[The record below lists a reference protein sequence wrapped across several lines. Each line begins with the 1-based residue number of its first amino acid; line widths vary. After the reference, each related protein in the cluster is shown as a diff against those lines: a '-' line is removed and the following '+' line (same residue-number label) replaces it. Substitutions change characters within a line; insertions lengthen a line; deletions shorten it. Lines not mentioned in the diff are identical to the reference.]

1 MNVISAIL
9 WTFSSLTDGCIAAVC
24 LFLRANELLGSII
37 LDACF
42 YATSVLRCFGKCLC
56 QAYTELTFFCQDIV
70 SFVDFIINVTDA
82 IVHGSV
88 DCIVRTLCALLR
100 LVAFLKTSF
109 VNGYNGVVSTA
120 SEVVSSCHSFV
131 ALLLNSV
138 VLLLQILP
146 YIAVQVGHYALYVV
160 SEIARFILT
169 CVMAA
174 VGSVVSATVTTAC
187 VLSQFL
193 FGQPG
198 DVYTGLVI
206 LLLTA
211 IILKIAVR
219 ARAHRTVWR
228 RALRLVN
235 TITYWKPQRRRQ
247 SSGMRESPSPPP
259 FTMTLRRTTALR
271 RDRMNRL
278 EQELEQ
284 EREKQ
289 LCVVCLNEARSVIL
303 LPCRHFALCTQCLGT
318 LFQQQ
323 QQTCPMC
330 RHTIYEAIPVYA

>member
-9 WTFSSLTDGCIAAVC
+9 WTLSSVTDGCIAAVC
-24 LFLRANELLGSII
+24 LLLRVNELLGSII
-37 LDACF
+37 LGACF
-42 YATSVLRCFGKCLC
+42 YATTVLRYFGKCLC

-70 SFVDFIINVTDA
+70 SFVGFIVNVTDA

-88 DCIVRTLCALLR
+88 DCIIKTLSALVRLG
-100 LVAFLKTSF
+100 AFLKTSF
-109 VNGYNGVVSTA
+109 VNGYYGVVSTA
-120 SEVVSSCHSFV
+120 SVVVSSCYSFL
-131 ALLLNSV
+131 ALLLNSA
-138 VLLLQILP
+138 VLLLQMLP
-146 YIAVQVGHYALYVV
+146 YIAVQVGRYALYVV
-160 SEIARFILT
+160 SGIAKFILT

-174 VGSVVSATVTTAC
+174 VDSVVSAIVTTAC

-219 ARAHRTVWR
+219 TRAHRTVWR
-228 RALRLVN
+228 RVLRLVN
-235 TITYWKPQRRRQ
+235 TITYWKRRRQ
-247 SSGMRESPSPPP
+247 PGGRRGSPSPPP

-289 LCVVCLNEARSVIL
+289 LCVVCLSEARSVIL

-323 QQTCPMC
+323 RQTCPMC

>member
-1 MNVISAIL
+1 MNVIATVL
-9 WTFSSLTDGCIAAVC
+9 WTFSNLTDGCIAAVY
-24 LFLRANELLGSII
+24 FLLRVNEFLGSII
-37 LDACF
+37 IGVCF
-42 YATSVLRCFGKCLC
+42 YATTVLRYLVKCLC

-70 SFVDFIINVTDA
+70 SFVGFIVNVTDA
-82 IVHGSV
+82 LVHGSA
-88 DCIVRTLCALLR
+88 DCVVKTFAALLR
-100 LVAFLKTSF
+100 LAAFLKTSF
-109 VNGYNGVVSTA
+109 ANGYYGVA
-120 SEVVSSCHSFV
+120 SAAYAVVSSCYGFL
-131 ALLLNSV
+131 ALLLNSA
-138 VLLLQILP
+138 VLLLQMLP
-146 YIAVQVGHYALYVV
+146 YTAFLFGRYALYGV
-160 SEIARFILT
+160 SVIVRSILT
-169 CVMAA
+169 CVTVA
-174 VGSVVSATVTTAC
+174 VGSVVSAIVTTAC

-193 FGQPG
+193 FGQPE

-219 ARAHRTVWR
+219 ARAHQTVWR
-228 RALRLVN
+228 RLLRLVN
-235 TITYWKPQRRRQ
+235 AITSRRPQRRRQ
-247 SSGMRESPSPPP
+247 PSGPRGSPPSPP
-259 FTMTLRRTTALR
+259 FTMTLRRSTSLR
-271 RDRMNRL
+271 RDRLNRL

-323 QQTCPMC
+323 HQTCPMC

>member
-9 WTFSSLTDGCIAAVC
+9 WTLSSVTDGCIAAVC
-24 LFLRANELLGSII
+24 LLLRVNELLGSII
-37 LDACF
+37 LGACS
-42 YATSVLRCFGKCLC
+42 YATTVLHCFGKCLC

-70 SFVDFIINVTDA
+70 SFVGFIVNVTDA
-82 IVHGSV
+82 IVHGSA
-88 DCIVRTLCALLR
+88 DCIIKTLSALVRLG
-100 LVAFLKTSF
+100 AFLKTSF
-109 VNGYNGVVSTA
+109 VNGYYGVVSTA
-120 SEVVSSCHSFV
+120 SVVVSSCYSFL
-131 ALLLNSV
+131 ALLLNSA
-138 VLLLQILP
+138 VLLLQMLP
-146 YIAVQVGHYALYVV
+146 YIAVQVGRYALYVV
-160 SEIARFILT
+160 SGIAKFILT

-174 VGSVVSATVTTAC
+174 VDSVVSAIVTTAC
-187 VLSQFL
+187 VLSQFF

-211 IILKIAVR
+211 ITLKIAVR

-228 RALRLVN
+228 RVLRVVN
-235 TITYWKPQRRRQ
+235 TITHWKPQRRQ
-247 SSGMRESPSPPP
+247 QHSGMRGSPSPPP

-323 QQTCPMC
+323 RQTCPMC